1 MAISDVVPI
10 YARSSRKTKLCM
22 RRKKTRYGN
31 IYRYIPRVDLLR
43 NVALEFGISEEKARE
58 RIAQERRYLLAN
70 PWIPINL
77 HPGD

>member
-1 MAISDVVPI
+1 
-10 YARSSRKTKLCM
+10 M